1 MLELEGK
8 YFKATVET
16 VLKDIKENMLIIN
29 KNIGNIYREIKIINQ
44 KIKGKWDLFI
54 WSSYNGKIDTNS
66 KDYTKG
72 CIVGRPIQS
81 VIFYVY

>member
-1 MLELEGK
+1 MTWSYLINGDNQWRLTLRWFEMLELEGK

-44 KIKGKWDLFI
+44 KGTKWKL
-54 WSSYNGKIDTNS
+54 
-66 KDYTKG
+66 
-72 CIVGRPIQS
+72 
-81 VIFYVY
+81 

>member
-44 KIKGKWDLFI
+44 KR
-54 WSSYNGKIDTNS
+54 
-66 KDYTKG
+66 TK
-72 CIVGRPIQS
+72 
-81 VIFYVY
+81 

>member
-1 MLELEGK
+1 MTWSYLINGDNQWRLTLRWFKMLELEGK

-44 KIKGKWDLFI
+44 KRTKWKL
-54 WSSYNGKIDTNS
+54 
-66 KDYTKG
+66 
-72 CIVGRPIQS
+72 
-81 VIFYVY
+81 